1 MWFLVCVQASV
12 LSQNG
17 YGWQCLHGSDVDFV
31 ILHVMSGVPNSEAG
45 DGHEHGCLDAL
56 AMALSSSS
64 EFEHLNFH
72 LVIKQLKEAGLH
84 SAEDLALAGCADI
97 LPETVIGQLLP
108 ENADKSSRKALIVI
122 FNVGRQAL
130 PGSTRL
136 CLRQLW
142 NEQGEPE
149 VQTCTA
155 NSLLLCP
162 LGLSNTLA
170 RQASRLQARLS
181 RAVVCRGD
189 GISPQLILWI

>member
-1 MWFLVCVQASV
+1 
-12 LSQNG
+12 
-17 YGWQCLHGSDVDFV
+17 
-31 ILHVMSGVPNSEAG
+31 MSGVPNSEAG

-56 AMALSSSS
+56 AMTLSSSS
-64 EFEHLNFH
+64 EFEHLNFQ

-84 SAEDLALAGCADI
+84 SAEDLALAGCGDI

-108 ENADKSSRKALIVI
+108 ENADESSRKALIVI

-142 NEQGEPE
+142 NEQGKPE

-170 RQASRLQARLS
+170 RQASCLQARLS
-181 RAVVCRGD
+181 RAVVCSG
-189 GISPQLILWI
+189 